1 MVRGRK
7 REGEK
12 SGLRYLTRERLA
24 CWGRRGKER
33 DGVRDEIERKGQF
46 LNGIHGR
53 CTCGSGAPGRTRAWC
68 TAPAVVWLPGAEQ
81 HNMLPGVSFLSLSP
95 ILTAR
100 VEPRS
105 HFDAVT

>member
-1 MVRGRK
+1 MVREK
-7 REGEK
+7 REK
-12 SGLRYLTRERLA
+12 DGLRYLTRERLA

-46 LNGIHGR
+46 LNGNHGR
-53 CTCGSGAPGRTRAWC
+53 CTCSSGAPGRTSAVHHPVPC
-68 TAPAVVWLPGAEQ
+68 VAALSNIQHVPA
-81 HNMLPGVSFLSLSP
+81 FL
-95 ILTAR
+95 TTR